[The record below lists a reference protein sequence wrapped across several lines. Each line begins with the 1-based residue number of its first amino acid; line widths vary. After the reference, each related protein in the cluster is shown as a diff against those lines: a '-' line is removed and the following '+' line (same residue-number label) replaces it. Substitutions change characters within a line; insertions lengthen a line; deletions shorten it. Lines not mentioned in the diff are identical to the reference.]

1 MVVVRVSMAA
11 TGTTVDGGRVVAG
24 ASVVVAGMEAVV
36 VVVTAVIAPDIEL
49 DIADTR
55 LLELL
60 ALQRK

>member
-1 MVVVRVSMAA
+1 
-11 TGTTVDGGRVVAG
+11 VDGGRVVAG

-36 VVVTAVIAPDIEL
+36 VVVTTVIAPDIEL

-60 ALQRK
+60 ALRRK